1 MTRKQDSKSNNVSR
15 RKVLK
20 TGAAAATGAILG
32 FPAIVRPASAKRFLK
47 PIVAGLNAKKGDPS
61 YNSISLIPKILAEK
75 FDIEMDFQI
84 HHSSTLGTDISQ
96 LEAVQTGFI
105 DITSNTTA
113 QFSRFSPDF
122 EFVGL
127 PYAIT
132 DWDMGERL
140 FKSDLWK
147 DQAAKF
153 EKNVPIKVLPPV
165 GAGGFRLL
173 WNSKRALHTPDD
185 VKGLKF
191 RTTGSPLSIQLVKN
205 WGGNP
210 TPIPWTETYNAIKT
224 GVVDGFHVQPIWT
237 YLFKMHEVLAHAT
250 EVKALFSVQL
260 QVMNINTFNA
270 IPEAMRGPFMQ
281 AAQMAA
287 DEGNKQDREKEES
300 FKTKLREAGKTIYTP
315 SSAEAAKWRKGG
327 EAVWQTEGKSIDRL
341 VIDRMI
347 ALRA

>member
-1 MTRKQDSKSNNVSR
+1 MTRKYTSKSTNISR
-15 RKVLK
+15 RGVLK
-20 TGAAAATGAILG
+20 TGAIAATGAILG
-32 FPAIVRPASAKRFLK
+32 FPAIVRPASAKKFLK
-47 PIVAGLNAKKGDPS
+47 PIVAGLNAKEGDPS
-61 YNSISLIPKILAEK
+61 YNSISLIPKFLQEK
-75 FDIEMDFQI
+75 FDIEMNFQI

-165 GAGGFRLL
+165 GAGGFRML
-173 WNSKRALHTPDD
+173 WNSKRPLPSPDA

-191 RTTGSPLSIQLVKN
+191 RTTGSPLSIQLIKN

-210 TPIPWTETYNAIKT
+210 TPIPWTETYNAMKT

-287 DEGNKQDREKEES
+287 DAGNKQDREKEES
-300 FKTKLREAGKTIYTP
+300 FKTKLREAGKIIYTP
-315 SSAEAAKWRKGG
+315 SSAEAAQWRKGG
-327 EAVWQTEGKSIDRL
+327 EAVWETEGKSIDRS

-347 ALRA
+347 ALRS